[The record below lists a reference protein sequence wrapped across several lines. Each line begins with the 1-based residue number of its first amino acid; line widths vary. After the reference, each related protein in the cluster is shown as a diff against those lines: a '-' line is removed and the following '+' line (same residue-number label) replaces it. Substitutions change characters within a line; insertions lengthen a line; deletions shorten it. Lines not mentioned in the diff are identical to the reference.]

1 MRTECRQTQK
11 GNCGTVFLDTA
22 GAQEFCFALISPW
35 ACLIHHELRF
45 QLLKSSYLYVMLA
58 AFKLVP
64 FIYFERKTV
73 CMLSGF
79 QIFSSFS
86 KLNRFYK
93 STKVSDEKQLF
104 DILYTRRK

>member
-1 MRTECRQTQK
+1 MTLRSKNWEQNVDKHKRE
-11 GNCGTVFLDTA
+11 TVVLYFWITA

-64 FIYFERKTV
+64 FIH
-73 CMLSGF
+73 L
-79 QIFSSFS
+79 
-86 KLNRFYK
+86 L
-93 STKVSDEKQLF
+93 
-104 DILYTRRK
+104 

>member
-1 MRTECRQTQK
+1 MVLYFRI
-11 GNCGTVFLDTA
+11 TA
-22 GAQEFCFALISPW
+22 GAQEFCLALISPW

-64 FIYFERKTV
+64 FYLFTLKGKPFACYLGFKYFH
-73 CMLSGF
+73 F
-79 QIFSSFS
+79 FS
-86 KLNRFYK
+86 KLNRFCK

>member
-1 MRTECRQTQK
+1 MVLYFRI
-11 GNCGTVFLDTA
+11 TA

-35 ACLIHHELRF
+35 ACLIPHELRF